1 MLLPRT
7 MLARVARNFA
17 GRRAYVCGPVVRTWA
32 EMDERSGRL
41 AGALAA
47 LGLAVGD
54 TVAILGQE
62 SLEVYEHYFACMK
75 LGLVRVGVNW
85 RYAPAE
91 VAHILTDSGARC
103 VLVDE
108 YGEPLL
114 KAAMEFAAMNDVR
127 IIGYGQHSQKLDY
140 ETLLRCAP
148 AAAPPPLKPEDPLV
162 ISYTSGSTGVPKGVV
177 HSNRSVALIMIQG
190 AVSRGLTTDDV
201 WYAAIASSWMAC
213 VLNMIGL
220 ANGMTTIVMQ
230 GAFDLDRFV
239 NEVEQHEI
247 SAALLVPTL
256 AGRLMDKCS
265 GAPRALDSIRLLM
278 YGSSPAARSLVER
291 IMGTLRCQLMQTYGM
306 TEGGWVSHLTP
317 KDHVRALAGDSSL
330 LSSAGRVGAMYQIS
344 IRDRDGRELQA
355 GEAGE
360 IWLRGETTM
369 LGYRNMP
376 KETEEALGEGW
387 LHTNDIG
394 RFDEEG
400 YLYLVDRK
408 KFMIITGAVNVFPA
422 SVEAVLADHPDIAEI
437 AVVGAPH
444 PEWGEAV
451 VAVVVPQPGKAAPD
465 VRALAE
471 FARTRLSRME
481 LPKHVFAADAL
492 PRTVTSKIDKR
503 ALLAWVHHRQHD
515 LPWAPTAEA
524 ERVAG

>member
-1 MLLPRT
+1 

-17 GRRAYVCGPVVRTWA
+17 GRRAYVCGPAARTWA
-32 EMDERSGRL
+32 EMDQRSGRL

-47 LGLAVGD
+47 LGLGVGD
-54 TVAILGQE
+54 AVAVLGRE
-62 SLEVYEHYFACMK
+62 GLEIYEHYFACMK
-75 LGLVRVGVNW
+75 LGLVRVGINW

-91 VAHILTDSGARC
+91 VAHILTDSGARFI
-103 VLVDE
+103 LVD
-108 YGEPLL
+108 GRSEPLL
-114 KAAMEFAAMNDVR
+114 RAAMEFAAINDIT
-127 IIGYGQHSQKLDY
+127 IIGYGEHSQELDY
-140 ETLLRCAP
+140 ETLLRSAP
-148 AAAPPPLKPEDPLV
+148 AAALPPVTPDDPLV
-162 ISYTSGSTGVPKGVV
+162 ISYTSGSTGAPKGVV
-177 HSNRSVALIMIQG
+177 HSHRSVALIILQG

-201 WYAAIASSWMAC
+201 WYGAIASSWMAC

-220 ANGMTTIVMQ
+220 ANGMTTIVMD
-230 GAFDLDRFV
+230 GAFDIDRFV
-239 NEVEQHEI
+239 EEVQQHQV

-265 GAPRALDSIRLLM
+265 GAPGVLGSLRLLM
-278 YGSSPAARSLVER
+278 YGSSPAPRSLLER

-317 KDHVRALAGDSSL
+317 KDHVRGLAGDSRL

-344 IRDRDGRELQA
+344 LRDSDGREVPT
-355 GEAGE
+355 GKAGE

-369 LGYRNMP
+369 LGYRNLP
-376 KETEEALGEGW
+376 KETDEALAGGW

-437 AVVGAPH
+437 AVVGVPH

-451 VAVVVPQPGKAAPD
+451 VAVVAARPGRTVPD

-471 FARTRLSRME
+471 FGQTRLSRME
-481 LPKHVFAADAL
+481 LPKHVFAVDAL
-492 PRTVTSKIDKR
+492 PRTVTSKVDKR
-503 ALLAWVHHRQHD
+503 ALLAWARDRQSD
-515 LPWAPTAEA
+515 LPWAAMMEPGGA
-524 ERVAG
+524 AG